1 MAEESKKSTKPKDS
15 TKTKE
20 ETASQDEVEK
30 KILAAYD
37 QKIKDLRELELWGKS

>member
-1 MAEESKKSTKPKDS
+1 MAEESKKSKKTKES

-20 ETASQDEVEK
+20 ENVSKDEVEK

>member
-1 MAEESKKSTKPKDS
+1 MAEESKKSKKPKES
-15 TKTKE
+15 TKKKE
-20 ETASQDEVEK
+20 ETPAQEEVEK